1 MSSKILFVDDDQNL
15 LDGVRRTLRGKF
27 DVETAHGGPEAL
39 ARIETGE
46 PYAVIIS
53 DMKMPGMDGVQLL
66 SEVKKRVPD
75 TVRIMLTGNADQQ
88 TAIEAV
94 NEGHIFRFLTKP
106 CPPEALTKTLSAG
119 LEQYRLIRVEKE
131 LLEQTLHGSV
141 QVLTDVLSLVNP
153 TAFGRA
159 SRVRRLV
166 RQLADIMGV
175 VDVWQMEIAAMLSQI
190 GCITV
195 PEETL
200 MKVYDGS
207 SLTPDELR
215 MLQTHPQI
223 GRDLIER
230 IPRLG
235 EVAEIIAYQEKL
247 FNGAGSPPNGK
258 RGYGIPLGS
267 RLLKLAL
274 DFDKLSEAKVEDVD
288 AVREIKRREGWYDEA
303 VVEALCQVVKNR
315 EVQYDAEYVNVSDL
329 RVHMI
334 LADDIMST
342 SGVLLIAKGQ
352 DITMSLRLRL
362 ENFLARGGIQEPI
375 KVFVPIQHSEHH
387 QNAAQLN

>member
-27 DVETAHGGPEAL
+27 NVDTAQGGPEAL
-39 ARIETGE
+39 ARIETSE

-66 SEVKKRVPD
+66 SEVKERAPD

-106 CPPEALTKTLSAG
+106 CPPEALAKTLSAG
-119 LEQYRLIRVEKE
+119 LEQYRLIRAEKE
-131 LLEQTLHGSV
+131 LLEQTLRGSV

-166 RQLADIMGV
+166 RQLADIIGV
-175 VDVWQMEIAAMLSQI
+175 VDVWQIEIAAMLSQV

-200 MKVYDGS
+200 KKVYDGS
-207 SLTPDELR
+207 SLTPEELR

-223 GRDLIER
+223 GHDLIER

-235 EVAEIIAYQEKL
+235 EVAEMIAYQEKL

-274 DFDKLSEAKVEDVD
+274 DFDKLSEAKVEDID

-303 VVEALCQVVKNR
+303 VVEALCHVVKNR

-352 DITMSLRLRL
+352 DITISLRLRL

-375 KVFVPIQHSEHH
+375 KVFVPIQHSERH
-387 QNAAQLN
+387 